1 MDCTLF
7 TKAINLLRS
16 KNCPRAYN
24 IFNDSPSTCS
34 VVFVH
39 GLFGHPLDTWT
50 SPSKLPKDEPAIRSE
65 TKLEPSAKV
74 KKEPLNRRL
83 FKFSFPLL
91 QRTVKGKGNEASIA
105 QDQGNG
111 EETLFGDAEYVASSE
126 SGQSSL
132 SSAKGTFW
140 PKDLL
145 SKVIPETRI
154 FTYGYDVN
162 INHLFSPASQ
172 ATVFQHAAT
181 FLSDLANERLS
192 TEAVSYP
199 IGVLVHLTFKKLL
212 LTSIVQQSRPIV
224 FVAHSLGGIVVKD
237 VSIPCLGDDCEYLS

>member
-1 MDCTLF
+1 MACL
-7 TKAINLLRS
+7 AQAMNPLGS
-16 KNCPRAYN
+16 KNCPCACN
-24 IFNDSPSTCS
+24 TFIDSPSTCS

-50 SPSKLPKDEPAIRSE
+50 SPLKVPKDEPAIRAE
-65 TKLEPSAKV
+65 TKLEPSAKA

-83 FKFSFPLL
+83 FKFSFPFL
-91 QRTVKGKGNEASIA
+91 QRSVKGKGNEASIA
-105 QDQGNG
+105 QDQDNG
-111 EETLFGDAEYVASSE
+111 EILSGDAEYVASSE

-140 PKDLL
+140 PKHLL

-162 INHLFSPASQ
+162 INHLSSPASQ

-181 FLSDLANERLS
+181 FLSDLANERVS

-199 IGVLVHLTFKKLL
+199 IGVLVHLTYKKLL

-224 FVAHSLGGIVVKD
+224 FVARSLGGIVVKD